1 MNNEIISI
9 IEIVA
14 KEYNLTKDVLVSR
27 QKGDNVVEA
36 RNIAIYLCRKKTN
49 CALQELGDFFGNRDH
64 TTIHHVEVSVKQ
76 KMESAPE
83 FAEKVKRIDEAV
95 ERNATL

>member
-9 IEIVA
+9 IETVA

-27 QKGDNVVEA
+27 QKDDNVAEA

-49 CALQELGDFFGNRDH
+49 CSAQEIGECFGNRDH
-64 TTIHHVEVSVKQ
+64 TTIIHTERSVQ
-76 KMESAPE
+76 KKIESDNE
-83 FAEKVKRIDEAV
+83 FAEKVGRIENG
-95 ERNATL
+95 EF

>member
-9 IEIVA
+9 IETVA

-27 QKGDNVVEA
+27 QKDDNVAEA

-49 CALQELGDFFGNRDH
+49 CSAQEIGECFGNRDH
-64 TTIHHVEVSVKQ
+64 TTILNVEKIVQK
-76 KMESAPE
+76 KMESDFG
-83 FAEKVKRIDEAV
+83 FAERVRQIDKVVKGD
-95 ERNATL
+95 NL